1 MSREMSDSDDDSWG
15 TDAVQNATDTLRE
28 ELQEAKRDASGK
40 KEQAIETAQE
50 YLDKAE
56 DSLKKRT

>member
-1 MSREMSDSDDDSWG
+1 MSDSDDDSWG